1 MIRINSQFE
10 LVNYILLN
18 VKKGMMSQ
26 SERDVLVALAAHMNK
41 AKRWKAWPSF
51 IRLAEISM
59 TSERIVGQSMT
70 VLKRKGVI
78 RYKKGTNGSNNKYNI
93 MLCAL
98 SALTGVEAVF
108 EGGVEDVTKIIGDTV
123 KREDVV
129 GEQPDDED
137 EEDDY
142 PL

>member
-1 MIRINSQFE
+1 MIRIKSQFE

-26 SERDVLVALAAHMNK
+26 SERDVLVALATHMNK

-51 IRLAEISM
+51 LRLSEISL
-59 TSERIVGQSMT
+59 TSERIVSQSISE
-70 VLKRKGVI
+70 LRKKGII
-78 RYKKGTNGSNNKYNI
+78 RHKKGTNGSHNKYNI

-98 SALTGVEAVF
+98 SSLTGVDAVLD
-108 EGGVEDVTKIIGDTV
+108 GGIEDVTKIIGDTV
-123 KREDVV
+123 KKEDV
-129 GEQPDDED
+129 GGGSID
-137 EEDDY
+137 EEEYDDY

>member
-123 KREDVV
+123 KKEDMV
-129 GEQPDDED
+129 GEQPD
-137 EEDDY
+137 EEEEYDY

>member
-1 MIRINSQFE
+1 MIKIGSQFE

-26 SERDVLVALAAHMNK
+26 SERDVLIAIATHMNK
-41 AKRWKAWPSF
+41 AKRWKCWPSF

-70 VLKRKGVI
+70 VLKRKGIV
-78 RYKKGTNGSNNKYNI
+78 RCKKGTNGSNNKYNI

-98 SALTGVEAVF
+98 SSLTGVEAVL
-108 EGGVEDVTKIIGDTV
+108 EGGIEDVTKIVGDTV
-123 KREDVV
+123 KKEDMV
-129 GEQPDDED
+129 GEQPDED
-137 EEDDY
+137 EEYDY

>member
-1 MIRINSQFE
+1 MIKIGSQFE

-26 SERDVLVALAAHMNK
+26 SERDVLVALATHMNK

-70 VLKRKGVI
+70 VLKRKGVV
-78 RYKKGTNGSNNKYNI
+78 RCKKGTNGSNNKYNI

-98 SALTGVEAVF
+98 SAITGVEAVL
-108 EGGVEDVTKIIGDTV
+108 EGGIEDVTKIVGDSA
-123 KREDVV
+123 KKEDV
-129 GEQPDDED
+129 GGGSID
-137 EEDDY
+137 EEEYDDY

>member
-26 SERDVLVALAAHMNK
+26 SERDVLVALATHMNK

-78 RYKKGTNGSNNKYNI
+78 RCKKGTNGSNNKYNI

-129 GEQPDDED
+129 GEQGDED

>member
-70 VLKRKGVI
+70 ILKRKGVI
-78 RYKKGTNGSNNKYNI
+78 RCKKGTNGSNNKYNI

-98 SALTGVEAVF
+98 SALTGVEAVL
-108 EGGVEDVTKIIGDTV
+108 EGGIEDVTKIVGDTV
-123 KREDVV
+123 KKEDMI
-129 GEQPDDED
+129 GEQEDED

>member
-26 SERDVLVALAAHMNK
+26 SERDVLVALATHMNK

-129 GEQPDDED
+129 GEQGDED

>member
-1 MIRINSQFE
+1 MIKIGSQFE

-26 SERDVLVALAAHMNK
+26 SERDVLVALATHMNK

-70 VLKRKGVI
+70 VLKRMGVI
-78 RYKKGTNGSNNKYNI
+78 RCKKGTNGSNNKYNI

-123 KREDVV
+123 KREDVF
-129 GEQPDDED
+129 GEQGDED

>member
-1 MIRINSQFE
+1 MIKIGSQFE

-26 SERDVLVALAAHMNK
+26 SERDVLVALATHMNK

-78 RYKKGTNGSNNKYNI
+78 RCKKGTNGSNNKYNI

-108 EGGVEDVTKIIGDTV
+108 EGGVEDVTKIVGDTI
-123 KREDVV
+123 KKEDVV
-129 GEQPDDED
+129 GEQPDED

>member
-70 VLKRKGVI
+70 ILKRKGVI
-78 RYKKGTNGSNNKYNI
+78 RCKKGTNGSNNKYNI

-98 SALTGVEAVF
+98 SALTGVEAVL
-108 EGGVEDVTKIIGDTV
+108 EGGIEDVTKIVGDSA
-123 KREDVV
+123 KKEDVV
-129 GEQPDDED
+129 GEQPDED

>member
-26 SERDVLVALAAHMNK
+26 SERDVLVALATHMNK

-70 VLKRKGVI
+70 VLKRKGVV
-78 RYKKGTNGSNNKYNI
+78 RCKKGTNGSHNKYNI

-98 SALTGVEAVF
+98 SALTGVEAAL
-108 EGGVEDVTKIIGDTV
+108 EGGIEDVTKIVGDTV
-123 KREDVV
+123 KKEDV
-129 GEQPDDED
+129 GGGSID
-137 EEDDY
+137 EEEYDDY

>member
-1 MIRINSQFE
+1 MIKIGSQFE

-26 SERDVLVALAAHMNK
+26 SERDVLVALATHMNK

-70 VLKRKGVI
+70 ILKRKGVI
-78 RYKKGTNGSNNKYNI
+78 RCKKGTNGSNNKYNI

-98 SALTGVEAVF
+98 SALTGVEAVL
-108 EGGVEDVTKIIGDTV
+108 EGGIEDVTKIVGDSA
-123 KREDVV
+123 KKEDVV
-129 GEQPDDED
+129 GEQPDED

>member
-26 SERDVLVALAAHMNK
+26 SERDVLIALATHMNK
-41 AKRWKAWPSF
+41 AKRWKSWPSF

-70 VLKRKGVI
+70 MLKRKGVVKC
-78 RYKKGTNGSNNKYNI
+78 KKGTNGSNNKYNI

-108 EGGVEDVTKIIGDTV
+108 EGGVEDVTKIVGDTI
-123 KREDVV
+123 KKEDVV
-129 GEQPDDED
+129 GEQPDED

>member
-129 GEQPDDED
+129 GEQGDED

>member
-26 SERDVLVALAAHMNK
+26 SERDVLVALSAHMNK

>member
-26 SERDVLVALAAHMNK
+26 SERDVLVALATHMNK

-70 VLKRKGVI
+70 VLKRNGVV
-78 RYKKGTNGSNNKYNI
+78 RCKKGTNGSHNKYNI

-98 SALTGVEAVF
+98 SDLTGVEAVL
-108 EGGVEDVTKIIGDTV
+108 EGGIEDVTKIIGDTV
-123 KREDVV
+123 KKEDVV
-129 GEQPDDED
+129 GEQPN
-137 EEDDY
+137 EEEEYDY

>member
-1 MIRINSQFE
+1 MIKIGSQFE

-26 SERDVLVALAAHMNK
+26 SERDVLVALATHMNK

-78 RYKKGTNGSNNKYNI
+78 RCKKGTNGSNNKYNI

-98 SALTGVEAVF
+98 SVLTGVEAVF
-108 EGGVEDVTKIIGDTV
+108 EGGVEDVTKIVGDTI
-123 KREDVV
+123 KKEDVV
-129 GEQPDDED
+129 GEQPDED

>member
-1 MIRINSQFE
+1 MIKIGSQFE

-26 SERDVLVALAAHMNK
+26 SERDVLVALATHMNK

-70 VLKRKGVI
+70 VLKRKGVV
-78 RYKKGTNGSNNKYNI
+78 RCKKGTNGSHNKYNI

-98 SALTGVEAVF
+98 SALTGVEAAL
-108 EGGVEDVTKIIGDTV
+108 EGGIEDVTKIVGDSA
-123 KREDVV
+123 KKEDV
-129 GEQPDDED
+129 GRGSID
-137 EEDDY
+137 EEEYDDY

>member
-1 MIRINSQFE
+1 MIKIGSQFE

-26 SERDVLVALAAHMNK
+26 SERDVLVALATHMNK

-78 RYKKGTNGSNNKYNI
+78 RCKKGTNGSNNKYNI

-129 GEQPDDED
+129 GEQGDED

>member
-1 MIRINSQFE
+1 MIKIGSQFE

-26 SERDVLVALAAHMNK
+26 SERDVLVALATHMNK

-70 VLKRKGVI
+70 VLKRKGVV
-78 RYKKGTNGSNNKYNI
+78 RCKKGTNGSNNKYNI

-129 GEQPDDED
+129 GEQGDED

>member
-1 MIRINSQFE
+1 MIKIGSQFE

-26 SERDVLVALAAHMNK
+26 SERDVLVALATHMNK

-70 VLKRKGVI
+70 ILKRKGVI
-78 RYKKGTNGSNNKYNI
+78 RCKKGTNGSNNKYNI

-98 SALTGVEAVF
+98 SALTGVEAVL
-108 EGGVEDVTKIIGDTV
+108 EGGIEDVTKIVGDTV
-123 KREDVV
+123 KKEDVI
-129 GEQPDDED
+129 GEQEDED

>member
-1 MIRINSQFE
+1 MIKIGSQFE

-26 SERDVLVALAAHMNK
+26 SERDVLVALATHMNK

-70 VLKRKGVI
+70 MLKRKGVV
-78 RYKKGTNGSNNKYNI
+78 RCKKGTNGSNNKYNI

-129 GEQPDDED
+129 GEQGDED

>member
-1 MIRINSQFE
+1 MIRVNSQFE

-26 SERDVLVALAAHMNK
+26 SERDVLVALATHMNK

-70 VLKRKGVI
+70 ILKRKGVI
-78 RYKKGTNGSNNKYNI
+78 RCKKGTNGSNNKYNI

-98 SALTGVEAVF
+98 SALTGVEAVL
-108 EGGVEDVTKIIGDTV
+108 EGGIEDVTKIVGDTV
-123 KREDVV
+123 KKEDVI
-129 GEQPDDED
+129 GEQEGED

>member
-1 MIRINSQFE
+1 
-10 LVNYILLN
+10 
-18 VKKGMMSQ
+18 
-26 SERDVLVALAAHMNK
+26 
-41 AKRWKAWPSF
+41 
-51 IRLAEISM
+51 M

-78 RYKKGTNGSNNKYNI
+78 RCKKGTNGSNNKYNI

-98 SALTGVEAVF
+98 SVLTGVEAVL
-108 EGGVEDVTKIIGDTV
+108 EGGIEDVTKIVGDTV
-123 KREDVV
+123 KKEDVV
-129 GEQPDDED
+129 GEQEDED

>member
-26 SERDVLVALAAHMNK
+26 SERDVLVALATHMNK
-41 AKRWKAWPSF
+41 AKRWKCWPSF

-70 VLKRKGVI
+70 MLKRKGVVKC
-78 RYKKGTNGSNNKYNI
+78 KKGTNGSNNKYNI

-108 EGGVEDVTKIIGDTV
+108 EGGVEDVTKIVGDTI
-123 KREDVV
+123 KKEDVV
-129 GEQPDDED
+129 GEQPDED